1 MKVKAYCS
9 KRAFLIQTGIFISTM
24 ILFLVN
30 YEVDVASAIWIKIIS
45 PHAGD
50 RVDVGELTIK
60 GISSDNVTSDCQA
73 YVDWN
78 NRKPYQPVIATG
90 PGGFDDYSNWTF
102 TYNSSYHLIQ
112 EGINDLTSKLACA
125 GSPLNPLS
133 MNKWYSINIT
143 GVSSGG
149 DDGVDFPLPT
159 QALDNDDED
168 NSVGS
173 PSTQSADE
181 TDNLIQLDVSVSNNP
196 IAAGSEQTITV
207 EAIDP
212 SSREKV
218 SDAQISVT
226 IADPSG
232 TIVKQFDT
240 DDGDLTRSFDTDES
254 ALGSFTVTANAQSEI
269 GSASKSI
276 NFDVQ

>member
-1 MKVKAYCS
+1 MKVKGYCS
-9 KRAFLIQTGIFISTM
+9 KRALLIQFGIFVSTM
-24 ILFLVN
+24 ILFLAN
-30 YEVDVASAIWIKIIS
+30 YEVDVASAIWIKITS

-50 RVDVGELTIK
+50 RVDLGELTIK
-60 GISSDNVTSDCQA
+60 GISSDNVTSDCQP

-78 NRKPYQPVIATG
+78 NLKPYQRAIATG
-90 PGGFDDYSNWTF
+90 PGGSDDYSNWTF

-125 GSPLNPLS
+125 GSPMNPLTT
-133 MNKWYSINIT
+133 NKWYSINIT

-149 DDGVDFPLPT
+149 DDGVDFPVPT
-159 QALDNDDED
+159 RSLENEAED
-168 NSVGS
+168 NSVGA
-173 PSTQSADE
+173 PSTQSPDE
-181 TDNLIQLDVSVSNNP
+181 SDNLIQLDVSVSNDP
-196 IAAGSEQTITV
+196 IAAGSEQTLTV
-207 EAIDP
+207 EATDP

-240 DDGDLTRSFDTDES
+240 DDGDLTRSFDTDENT
-254 ALGSFTVTANAQSEI
+254 LGSFTVTVNAQSDI